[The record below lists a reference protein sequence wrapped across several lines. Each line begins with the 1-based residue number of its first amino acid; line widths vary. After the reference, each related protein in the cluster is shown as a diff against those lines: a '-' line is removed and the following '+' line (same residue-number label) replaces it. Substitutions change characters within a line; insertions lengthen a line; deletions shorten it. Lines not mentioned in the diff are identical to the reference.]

1 MTQEQAFNTLDK
13 ATQPNVVPHL
23 TRGDYVNIHTAL
35 TVISLALQENAALK
49 KQVEQLN
56 KPTETDKPAKTDA
69 ATQE

>member
-56 KPTETDKPAKTDA
+56 KPTEPEKPAETDA